1 MIGTFLAAVTATVF
15 KESKEKGTPSINITF
30 ETSENVETK
39 EPIIKKVYADL
50 WLSEKAQDRSLETL
64 IKTLGWN
71 GDDLNE
77 LNGGDVLAGVEAWL
91 VLEEEEYEDS
101 FGNVKT
107 STKVKWINK
116 IGGKTSKP
124 LDEAKAKSLS
134 DSLKGK
140 VLAFK
145 QNNPT
150 TEEVA
155 DSLNL

>member
-1 MIGTFLAAVTATVF
+1 MVGTFLAAVTAHVF

-77 LNGGDVLAGVEAWL
+77 LNGGDVLAGKEAWL
-91 VLEEEEYEDS
+91 VLEEEEYE
-101 FGNVKT
+101 GKPY
-107 STKVKWINK
+107 TKVKWINK
-116 IGGKTSKP
+116 IGGKMSKP

-134 DSLKGK
+134 DKLKGK
-140 VLAFK
+140 VLAYK